1 MQAFANVT
9 HAFQEGRPRGESWPT
24 LLVVSLALSLLPGCG
39 GGGDDLMPPS
49 YSPDASAERAMAEY
63 DTNHDGFLDAQ
74 ELERCPALKRILEL
88 IDQNGDK
95 RLSAAEIAAR
105 IEVYQDSQIALKN
118 VGCQVSLDGRPLQG
132 ATVTYVPEKFMGPS
146 LKRASGVSDHLGAVE
161 LRTEGEKLPGV
172 QPGLFRVLV
181 SKQNAAGQETI
192 PARYNQD
199 STLGVEVYP
208 RRIRRPGARET
219 NIVPFRLTSQAE

>member
-9 HAFQEGRPRGESWPT
+9 HAFQESRSWKECWPT
-24 LLVVSLALSLLPGCG
+24 LLIISLAVSFLPGCG
-39 GGGDDLMPPS
+39 GSGDDLIPAT
-49 YSPDASAERAMAEY
+49 YTPDASAGQALAEY
-63 DTNHDGFLDAQ
+63 DTNHDGFLDAK
-74 ELERCPALKRILEL
+74 ELERCPALKSHLDL
-88 IDQNGDK
+88 IDENGDK

-118 VGCQVSLDGRPLQG
+118 VGCQVLLDGRPLQG

-146 LKRASGVSDHLGAVE
+146 LKSASGVSDHLGAVQ
-161 LRTEGEKLPGV
+161 LHMEGEKLPGV

-181 SKQNAAGQETI
+181 SKKNAAGQETI

-199 STLGVEVYP
+199 SVLGIEVFP
-208 RRIRRPGARET
+208 RRIRRQGVRET
-219 NIVPFRLTSQAE
+219 NMAKFHLTSKAN